1 MKRPDDDALLAAT
14 AAGDRSAFETFVKR
28 HQAPAFRYLRGLAP
42 DVADAEDALQETFL
56 GVWRSAST
64 YRGGPSARG
73 WVLTIA
79 RNALRRAYRRH
90 AGEPERFEP
99 LDELG
104 VRAGWGRPDDVLDK
118 LANRDLIARALERV
132 PPEQREVL
140 LLRDIE
146 GMSGNEVAHVLG
158 LSVPAMKSRL
168 HRARL
173 ELVAGLRELA
183 DA

>member
-14 AAGDRSAFETFVKR
+14 AAGDRKAFETFVRR
-28 HQAPAFRYLRGLAP
+28 HQAPTFRYLRSLAADP
-42 DVADAEDALQETFL
+42 ADAEDALQETFL
-56 GVWRSAST
+56 SVWRSAST
-64 YRGGPSARG
+64 YRGGPSAKG
-73 WVLTIA
+73 WVFTIA
-79 RNALRRAYRRH
+79 RNALRRAHRRH
-90 AGEPERFEP
+90 VGEPERFEP

-104 VRAGWGRPDDVLDK
+104 MRAGWGKPDDLLDK
-118 LANRDLIARALERV
+118 LADRELIARALERV
-132 PPEQREVL
+132 PPGEREVL

-146 GMSGNEVAHVLG
+146 GMSGNEVANVLG
-158 LSVPAMKSRL
+158 ISVPAMKSRL

>member
-1 MKRPDDDALLAAT
+1 MKRPDDDELLAAA
-14 AAGDRSAFETFVKR
+14 AAGDRKAFEAFVER
-28 HQAPAFRYLRGLAP
+28 HQAPTFRYLRGLAA

-56 GVWRSAST
+56 AAWRHATT

-73 WVLTIA
+73 WVFTIA
-79 RNALRRAYRRH
+79 RNALRRAHRRH

-104 VRAGWGRPDDVLDK
+104 LRAGWGRPDDLLDR
-118 LANRDLIARALERV
+118 LADRELIARALERV
-132 PPEQREVL
+132 PPGRREVL
-140 LLRDIE
+140 LLRDVE
-146 GMSGNEVAHVLG
+146 GMTGSEVAEVLG
-158 LSVPAMKSRL
+158 ISVPAMKSRL